1 MPTNNGPRFT
11 DMIAEHLDG
20 RDVTLESVDVLATSD
35 LDITLD
41 PEVLAR

>member
-1 MPTNNGPRFT
+1 MPTNDRFIDRIT
-11 DMIAEHLDG
+11 EQLDR